1 MVDFSKPVLA
11 TPKVDVLSILNG
23 KIRSVAR
30 MVFDSDSGVPD
41 GCVRWSAANNRFEI
55 WSEGGGS
62 WGPLA
67 VTYNINVSTFAGQSS
82 SYYRNANNLNAG
94 AVPLARLPN
103 ASTGAKGVVQLSS
116 STSSTSSTL
125 AATPAAV
132 KAVMD
137 ALGGKANS
145 SHSHGVGDL
154 PSASTSA
161 RGVVQLS
168 SSTSSTSSTLA
179 ATPAAVKAV
188 MDALGGKANS
198 SHSHSVGDL
207 PSAST
212 SAKGAVQLSSSTSS
226 TSTTQAATPSAVK
239 SAYDLAASKANSSHS
254 HSAGDLPSASTG
266 AKGAVQLN
274 SSTSSTSTSQAATP
288 SAVKSAYDLAASKAN
303 SSHSHSTGDLPSAST
318 GAKGVVQLSSSTGS
332 TSSTLAATPA
342 AVKAVNDALGVLAGT
357 VGDIGSAVDAIA
369 GGPVFKRK
377 PESTPR
383 ASTTLTA
390 DPHLANYSM
399 SAGFVWIDG
408 LLRVAAGATGVRL
421 QFSHSG
427 NVGDSAMTYTALGM
441 SSEVIDIE
449 QVSATSVVTV
459 TLNNSYSHVVLVK
472 GWIYLAAAG
481 DLQLRWA
488 ASSGATTTLSSG
500 GYIAVSATG

>member
-23 KIRSVAR
+23 KIQSVAR
-30 MVFDSDSGVPD
+30 MVFDGDSSIPD
-41 GCVRWSAANNRFEI
+41 ECVRWSAANNRFEI

-67 VTYNINVSTFAGQSS
+67 ATYNINVSTFAGQSS

-103 ASTGAKGVVQLSS
+103 ASTGAK
-116 STSSTSSTL
+116 
-125 AATPAAV
+125 
-132 KAVMD
+132 
-137 ALGGKANS
+137 
-145 SHSHGVGDL
+145 
-154 PSASTSA
+154 
-161 RGVVQLS
+161 GVVQLS

-318 GAKGVVQLSSSTGS
+318 GAKGVVQLSSSIGS

-342 AVKAVNDALGVLAGT
+342 AVKAVNDALGILAGT